1 MSNVA
6 LLQTPHQLVM
16 FGVGQTY
23 YGIDIALVDE
33 ILPVLPI
40 TATPGAPAGVLGIV
54 DVRKRI
60 VPVFDLH
67 VRFGVPAPATNSEA
81 RLILV
86 SVGHESVAL
95 LVDSV
100 EEVLT
105 VSRDEFQ
112 SISTPGGRNDIGYL
126 RGVLRRDDLLL
137 LWVDPESLVPAQ
149 ALALAA

>member
-1 MSNVA
+1 MSNVSF
-6 LLQTPHQLVM
+6 LETPHQLVM

-40 TATPGAPAGVLGIV
+40 TATPGAPSGILGLV
-54 DVRKRI
+54 DVRKQI

-67 VRFGVPAPATNSEA
+67 VRFGVPAPATNAEA

-86 SVGHESVAL
+86 SVGDESVAL

-105 VSRDEFQ
+105 VGRDEFQ
-112 SISTPGGRNDIGYL
+112 SVATPGGRNDIGYL
-126 RGVLRRDDLLL
+126 RGVLRRDNLLL
-137 LWVDPESLVPAQ
+137 LWVDPEALVPAHS
-149 ALALAA
+149 LALAA

>member
-1 MSNVA
+1 MSNVTF
-6 LLQTPHQLVM
+6 LQTPHQLVM
-16 FGVGQTY
+16 FGVGNTH

-40 TATPGAPAGVLGIV
+40 TATPGAPAGVLGLI
-54 DVRKRI
+54 DVRKRV

-67 VRFGVPAPATNSEA
+67 VRFGVPTPESNPEA

-86 SVGHESVAL
+86 SVGDESVAL

-105 VSRDEFQ
+105 VGRDEFQ
-112 SISTPGGRNDIGYL
+112 SLAAPGARNDLGYL
-126 RGVLRRDDLLL
+126 RGVLRRDDRLL
-137 LWVDPESLVPAQ
+137 LWVDPNSLVPAQ
-149 ALALAA
+149 ALSYAA

>member
-1 MSNVA
+1 MA
-6 LLQTPHQLVM
+6 FLQTPHQLVM
-16 FGVGQTY
+16 FGVGQTH

-67 VRFGVPAPATNSEA
+67 VRFGVPTPASNAEA

-86 SVGHESVAL
+86 SVGDDSVAL

-105 VSRDEFQ
+105 VGRDEFQ
-112 SISTPGGRNDIGYL
+112 SVAAPGGRNDIGYL

-137 LWVDPESLVPAQ
+137 LWVDPSLLVPAR